1 MWLIRGYLA
10 SMEWQPREGLYLASV
25 PALPGCSGRG
35 ESRAEALRDLSRA
48 IDRHLAAARPAA
60 PGATAGTDDDRV
72 DPARGRRKR

>member
-10 SMEWQPREGLYLASV
+10 SLEWTPREGRYTATV

-35 ESRAEALRDLSRA
+35 ESRAEALRELSRA

-60 PGATAGTDDDRV
+60 HREPE
-72 DPARGRRKR
+72 KR